1 MYTGGDASIF
11 PKSTQKEEKI
21 SSEMPEDM
29 CSTETKLLSCR
40 YSEGTETS
48 NKTRDDESKAAT
60 DEKSSDSL
68 ERNIDG
74 NLLTCSANN
83 ETTVSSSA
91 CERGNKE
98 ISSKVSKDTGTSETD
113 SVSVSGNLKRKLE
126 CDSERT
132 EDCLQIKRDKLES
145 ENTKQIKLSYNKER
159 TDSNSDIKRD
169 CDSLVEKDTINSC
182 GRCVEGNISQ
192 ANDNTLE
199 TNTEDKQEKSD
210 SLEQKV
216 NVETGDKVSDI
227 YRTGAKCVPEG
238 IQDPLGSGDSYHIL
252 GAFRTKPG
260 RGERTLSMS
269 CSDKLAKW
277 NVVGCQGALLLH
289 FLEEPVYFESIIVGG

>member
-1 MYTGGDASIF
+1 MRTGGDASIF
-11 PKSTQKEEKI
+11 PKSTSQKEEKI
-21 SSEMPEDM
+21 SSEMPEDV
-29 CSTETKLLSCR
+29 CSTETKPLSCR
-40 YSEGTETS
+40 YSEGTEMS
-48 NKTRDDESKAAT
+48 NKTTDDESKVENSPDNLT
-60 DEKSSDSL
+60 EK
-68 ERNIDG
+68 NIDSD
-74 NLLTCSANN
+74 LLTCSANN

-98 ISSKVSKDTGTSETD
+98 ISSKVSKDTGISETD
-113 SVSVSGNLKRKLE
+113 SVIVSGNLKRKLD

-145 ENTKQIKLSYNKER
+145 ENTKQINLSYNKESA
-159 TDSNSDIKRD
+159 DPNSDIKGD
-169 CDSLVEKDTINSC
+169 CGSLVEKDTINSR
-182 GRCVEGNISQ
+182 GICVEGIISQ
-192 ANDNTLE
+192 ENDNTLE

-210 SLEQKV
+210 SREQKV
-216 NVETGDKVSDI
+216 NVETGDKVIDI

-289 FLEEPVYFESIIVGG
+289 FLEEPVYFASIIVGG